1 MNKPKNLTTKEVAA
15 ILNCSESL
23 VRRKDMKNKLGAFYI
38 GVDGLR
44 YPEDKVDQYVNN
56 QKERASQQFAED
68 KAEVKKLIAKK
79 SCIQTSICFNILGR
93 NKQFFI

>member
-1 MNKPKNLTTKEVAA
+1 MPDEILLMNKPKNLTTKEVAA

-68 KAEVKKLIAKK
+68 KAEVKKTHRRKK
-79 SCIQTSICFNILGR
+79 LHSNFDL
-93 NKQFFI
+93 F

>member
-68 KAEVKKLIAKK
+68 KAEVKKTHRRKK
-79 SCIQTSICFNILGR
+79 LHSNFDL
-93 NKQFFI
+93 F